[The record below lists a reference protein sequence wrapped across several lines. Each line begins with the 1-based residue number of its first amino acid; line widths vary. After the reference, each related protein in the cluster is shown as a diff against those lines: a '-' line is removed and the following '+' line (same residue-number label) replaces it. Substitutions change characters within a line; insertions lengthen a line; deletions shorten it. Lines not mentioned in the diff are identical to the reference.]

1 MRRWL
6 YGLLIVVLFLGLAAP
21 VWADDGQGQV
31 VYPGSNIVVKP
42 GEEIK
47 NDVAVLGGSLDL
59 REGGRISGNVTV
71 IGGNA
76 TVDGHVSG
84 DFVIIGGNVELRSHA
99 VIDGDLVTFGANATR
114 AEGAVVHGQKIEGFQ
129 GRIPAIRI
137 WPFVPGAE
145 SPFRWGWRTDGVSN
159 WLGGLVNTILNALAM
174 MTLGALLVF
183 FLPKPTARVGET
195 VVQAPLATLGVGLL
209 TLLALPVLLLILIVI
224 CVGIPVAILLV
235 LLAIAAGIFGWI
247 AIGAVVGQRF
257 LAALKAQPVPLL
269 EVIIGVGLLALLAS
283 VPCLGWLLWLL
294 VVMAGMG
301 AVVLTRFGTLPY
313 AAQRAVTG
321 TSLPQTPAQPPVGEP
336 PTPIEPA
343 APTKPESPVAPTET
357 APPEGSSEDQEAP
370 SAGPDASDT
379 AEEKP
384 QG

>member
-1 MRRWL
+1 MRKWL
-6 YGLLIVVLFLGLAAP
+6 YGFLIVVLFLGLAAP
-21 VWADDGQGQV
+21 AWADDGQGQV
-31 VYPGSNIVVKP
+31 VYPGSSIVVKP

-47 NDVAVLGGSLDL
+47 SDVAVLGGSLDL
-59 REGGRISGNVTV
+59 REGGRIAGDVTV

-76 TVDGHVSG
+76 TVDGIIAG
-84 DFVIIGGNVELRSHA
+84 DFVVIGGSVELRSHA
-99 VIDGDLVTFGANATR
+99 VVDGDWVTLGASATR
-114 AEGAVVHGQKIEGFQ
+114 AEGAVVHGQRIEGFQ
-129 GRIPAIRI
+129 GRIPKIRV
-137 WPFVPGAE
+137 WPFVSGAQ
-145 SPFRWGWRTDGVSN
+145 SPFHWQWRTHGASN
-159 WLGGLVNTILNALAM
+159 WFGGLVNTILNALAM

-183 FLPKPTARVGET
+183 FLPKPMAQVGET
-195 VVQAPLATLGVGLL
+195 VVKAPLASLGVGLL
-209 TLLALPVLLLILIVI
+209 TLLALPVLLLILVVI

-313 AAQRAVTG
+313 AAQRAATG

-336 PTPIEPA
+336 PTPIE
-343 APTKPESPVAPTET
+343 PVAPTET